1 MAVEEGLLLPTS
13 RRKDQWDVFVLLL
26 VLWNCVY
33 IPLQMAF
40 QVRNAVHA
48 GHRWR
53 SGARGGGGE
62 GSRRSINRRR

>member
-1 MAVEEGLLLPTS
+1 MSDNLWRHHRLLLPTS

-40 QVRNAVHA
+40 QVRNAVHTTA
-48 GHRWR
+48 QDYVQ
-53 SGARGGGGE
+53 
-62 GSRRSINRRR
+62 RRSTT